1 MSRNFCGRVGH
12 FFLQAAT
19 RGLSE
24 LEVKRSCGGAGGLC
38 VGSGVDNGRMVERVA
53 EMPMEEY
60 RRRLL
65 GHEERESSLKA
76 THVWLGYVR
85 VVLVVAFLVVAW
97 FTIFM
102 KQGPRWTVLVPMALF
117 VALGVWMGR
126 VSRRL
131 SVARRSA
138 EMYRVGMARI
148 EDRWV
153 GLQERPVG
161 GMSAEMQARVEK
173 SLYAADLDI
182 VRRGGLFELL
192 CVARTRMGEELLL
205 TWLLEPAEVGE
216 ILERQAAVTELR
228 GRADFREKMGVAG
241 KTAAVG
247 VHAEEL
253 REWAEAPDLLTQGWM
268 PWVAGLLGVLAVG
281 AVVYWVWSAS
291 VSALLVVLLIEA
303 LVRKPFV
310 RRIDGVL
317 EGTDKALKNLQL
329 LAELLK
335 GLEGESFAAG
345 RLKEIGE
352 KLRSH
357 DVAGSVA
364 IAKLARLGEYRD
376 SLDNPIVKVGLNL
389 PLMYSVQLAWAV
401 QRWRRRHGGAVRLW
415 LEAVAEMEALLSL
428 ATYSYEHPG
437 DGFPEF
443 ISGEAVVDAVEI
455 GHPLIAAAKCV
466 RNSLRI
472 GGETRVLLISGSNMS
487 GKSTLMRT
495 VGVNTV
501 LAMCGAPVRAERLR
515 LTPMRIGAS
524 LLVND
529 SLAEGHSR
537 FYAEIEK
544 LGRIC
549 SCAETC
555 AHGSCAESCADG
567 ESGSGGDAGVMFLLD
582 ELLQGTNSKD
592 RMVGA
597 EGVIR
602 ALVEAGAIGIVTTHD
617 LALAEMSGLAAG
629 AMRNMHFQDEIVDG
643 EMQFD
648 FKLREG
654 AAMRSNGVELMRL
667 IGLKV

>member
-1 MSRNFCGRVGH
+1 M
-12 FFLQAAT
+12 
-19 RGLSE
+19 
-24 LEVKRSCGGAGGLC
+24 
-38 VGSGVDNGRMVERVA
+38 D
-53 EMPMEEY
+53 EY

-65 GHEERESSLKA
+65 AHEERESSLKA
-76 THVWLGYVR
+76 THVWVGYVR
-85 VVLVVAFLVVAW
+85 VALVVAFLVAAW
-97 FTIFM
+97 FTIF
-102 KQGPRWTVLVPMALF
+102 QRYGPRWVVAVPIVLFL
-117 VALGVWMGR
+117 VAGVVHGR
-126 VSRRL
+126 VLRRL
-131 SVARRSA
+131 SVARGSA
-138 EMYRVGMARI
+138 ELYRVGMARI

-153 GLQERPVG
+153 GLKERPVG
-161 GMSAEMQARVEK
+161 GLSAEMQTRVQK

-192 CVARTRMGEELLL
+192 CVARTRMGEERLLE
-205 TWLLEPAEVGE
+205 WLLEPAEVGE
-216 ILERQAAVTELR
+216 ILERQAAVAELR
-228 GRADFREKMGVAG
+228 GKLEFRERMGVAG
-241 KTAAVG
+241 DAAVVV
-247 VHAEEL
+247 VHVEEL
-253 REWAEAPDLLTQGWM
+253 RAWAGAPDLLTQGWM
-268 PWVAGLLGVLAVG
+268 PWVAGVLAVVAVG
-281 AVVYWVWSAS
+281 AVAYWVWSAS

-303 LVRKPFV
+303 LVRKPFTK
-310 RRIDGVL
+310 RIDGVL

-329 LAELLK
+329 LAALLK
-335 GLEGESFAAG
+335 VMEGESFAAG
-345 RLKEIGE
+345 RLRGIGE

-357 DVAGSVA
+357 HVAGSVA
-364 IAKLARLGEYRD
+364 IRKLARLGEFRD

-443 ISGEAVVDAVEI
+443 VAGEAVVEAVEM

-501 LAMCGAPVRAERLR
+501 LAMCGGTVRAERLR

-529 SLAEGHSR
+529 SLEEGHSR

-549 SCAETC
+549 SCAE
-555 AHGSCAESCADG
+555 SCADG
-567 ESGSGGDAGVMFLLD
+567 SCADGGSRSRNAGVMFLLD

-617 LALAEMSGLAAG
+617 LALAEMSGLAPG
-629 AMRNMHFQDEIVDG
+629 AMRNMHFQDEIVEG

>member
-1 MSRNFCGRVGH
+1 M
-12 FFLQAAT
+12 
-19 RGLSE
+19 
-24 LEVKRSCGGAGGLC
+24 
-38 VGSGVDNGRMVERVA
+38 VDRVA
-53 EMPMEEY
+53 DAPLDEY

-65 GHEERESSLKA
+65 AHESRESSLKA
-76 THVWLGYVR
+76 THLWVGYVR
-85 VVLVVAFLVVAW
+85 VALVVVFLLVAW
-97 FTIFM
+97 FTIF
-102 KQGPRWTVLVPMALF
+102 QRYGPRWSVAVPIVLFLAVGM
-117 VALGVWMGR
+117 VHGR
-126 VSRRL
+126 VLRKL

-138 EMYRVGMARI
+138 EIYRLGMARI

-153 GLQERPVG
+153 GLKERPVG
-161 GMSAEMQARVEK
+161 GMSAAMQARVGS
-173 SLYAADLDI
+173 SLYAEDLDI

-192 CVARTRMGEELLL
+192 CVARTRMGEEQLLD
-205 TWLLEPAEVGE
+205 WLLEPALVQE

-228 GRADFREKMGVAG
+228 GKLDFRERMGVAG
-241 KTAAVG
+241 EAKLVG
-247 VHAEEL
+247 VQVEAL
-253 REWAEAPDLLTQGWM
+253 RAWAEAPDLLTQGWM
-268 PWVAGLLGVLAVG
+268 PWVAGVLAIAAVAG
-281 AVVYWVWSAS
+281 AVYWVRSAS

-303 LVRKPFV
+303 LVRKPFT
-310 RRIDGVL
+310 RQIDGVL

-329 LAELLK
+329 LSALL
-335 GLEGESFAAG
+335 GVMEAESFSSG
-345 RLKEIGE
+345 RLQEIGE

-357 DVAGSVA
+357 HVAGSVA

-428 ATYSYEHPG
+428 ATYSYEHPA

-443 ISGEAVVDAVEI
+443 VSGEAMVEAVEI

-466 RNSLRI
+466 RNSLRM

-515 LTPMRIGAS
+515 LTPIRVGAS

-529 SLAEGHSR
+529 SLQEGHSR

-544 LGRIC
+544 LRRIC
-549 SCAETC
+549 AL
-555 AHGSCAESCADG
+555 ADSCADG
-567 ESGSGGDAGVMFLLD
+567 ERGSGGDPGAMFLLD

-597 EGVIR
+597 QGVIR
-602 ALVEAGAIGIVTTHD
+602 ALVVAGAIGIVTTHD
-617 LALAEMSGLAAG
+617 LALADMEGLSGGLK
-629 AMRNMHFQDEIVDG
+629 NMHFQDEIVEG
-643 EMQFD
+643 EMRFD
-648 FKLREG
+648 FRLREG